1 MDVAVIRNLP
11 HYVIDDELTISIFLA
26 RDQTERLD
34 HERPFLIGRSFA
46 MLP

>member
-11 HYVIDDELTISIFLA
+11 HYVVDDELTISIFLA
-26 RDQTERLD
+26 RNQAERLN
-34 HERPFLIGRSFA
+34 HEGPFLIGRNFA